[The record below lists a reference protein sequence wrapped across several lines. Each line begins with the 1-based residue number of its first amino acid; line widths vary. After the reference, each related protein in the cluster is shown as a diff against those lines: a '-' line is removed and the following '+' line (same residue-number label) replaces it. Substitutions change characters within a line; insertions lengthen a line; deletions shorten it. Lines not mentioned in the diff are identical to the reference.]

1 MTECGGRPAGES
13 ASSELSRCS
22 PIVEWPR
29 RDCYLNP
36 RGKVVFCR
44 QESLPTLRGLADWVR
59 STPMVVRGRKR
70 VLADLE
76 RMEQILERA
85 AREGIEW
92 HLTLD
97 I

>member
-1 MTECGGRPAGES
+1 MIAISIPEERWFFAAE
-13 ASSELSRCS
+13 R
-22 PIVEWPR
+22 
-29 RDCYLNP
+29 
-36 RGKVVFCR
+36 
-44 QESLPTLRGLADWVR
+44 LPTLRGLADWVR

-76 RMEQILERA
+76 HMEQILERA

-92 HLTLD
+92 HLALD

>member
-1 MTECGGRPAGES
+1 MTEGGGRPASES
-13 ASSELSRCS
+13 ASPELSHCS

-29 RDCYLNP
+29 PDCHLNP
-36 RGKVVFCR
+36 RGKVVFWSR
-44 QESLPTLRGLADWVR
+44 GLPTLRGLADWVR

-85 AREGIEW
+85 ARAGIEW
-92 HLTLD
+92 HLALD